1 MSCAVFAE
9 LEAHRPSGRGQKWS
23 RYRRTTYGLTLASH
37 IGYASVGLLQGVTKI
52 KIWVAITDKN
62 WFESVSRL
70 HADEVNFWQPSG
82 SREFRALRP
91 GEPFLFKLHSPD
103 NFIVGGGHFVRYS
116 ALPASL
122 AWDAFG
128 AKNGVGSLAELNLR
142 VRRYRREDASLDP
155 VIGCN
160 VLAEPFF
167 LSRPSWIPC
176 PDDWARN
183 IVQGKV
189 YDTAATNGRNLWDA
203 ILVSFTGS
211 MVREAAPE
219 GLNDER
225 RFGKEYLTRGRLGQ
239 GAFRVMVTDAY
250 ARRCAVTGEKTLPVL
265 EAAHIKPYALQG
277 PNRVNNGILLRSDL
291 HKLFDLGY
299 LTVTPE
305 LKLEVSPRLKE
316 EWENGREYYSYQGQP
331 LVVQPSDP
339 ANRPA
344 TEYLSWHNENRF
356 RV

>member
-1 MSCAVFAE
+1 M
-9 LEAHRPSGRGQKWS
+9 
-23 RYRRTTYGLTLASH
+23 
-37 IGYASVGLLQGVTKI
+37 GVT
-52 KIWVAITDKN
+52 DKD
-62 WFESVSRL
+62 WFEFVSRL

-82 SREFRALRP
+82 SREFRALQP

-103 NFIVGGGHFVRYS
+103 NFIVGGGNFVRYS

-128 AKNGVGSLAELNLR
+128 GKNGVSSLAELNIR
-142 VRRYRREDASLDP
+142 VKRYRREDASLDP

-167 LSRPSWIPC
+167 FSRSSWIPC

-183 IVQGKV
+183 IVQGKT
-189 YDTAATNGRNLWDA
+189 YDTAATNGQSLWGA
-203 ILVSFTGS
+203 ILARLSGP
-211 MVREAAPE
+211 MVREARAGE
-219 GLNDER
+219 LNDER

-239 GAFRVMVTDAY
+239 GAFRVLVTDAY

-277 PNRVNNGILLRSDL
+277 PNQVSNGILLRSDL

-299 LTVTPE
+299 LTVT
-305 LKLEVSPRLKE
+305 LDLRLEVSPRLKG
-316 EWENGREYYSYQGQP
+316 EWHNGREYYSYHGQP

-339 ANRPA
+339 ASRPA